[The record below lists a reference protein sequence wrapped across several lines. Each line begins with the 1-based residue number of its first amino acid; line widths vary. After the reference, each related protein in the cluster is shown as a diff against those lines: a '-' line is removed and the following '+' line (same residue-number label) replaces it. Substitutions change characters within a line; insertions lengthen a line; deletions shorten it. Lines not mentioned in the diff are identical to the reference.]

1 MTDLYEKIERLSE
14 QAQRDASAG
23 EPRRTEEPQPPE
35 LHQLTRDPPPP
46 AGRKRGTLLRLME

>member
-23 EPRRTEEPQPPE
+23 EPGRTEEPQPPE
-35 LHQLTRDPPPP
+35 LHQLTRNPPPV
-46 AGRKRGTLLRLME
+46 AGRKRGSLLRLME